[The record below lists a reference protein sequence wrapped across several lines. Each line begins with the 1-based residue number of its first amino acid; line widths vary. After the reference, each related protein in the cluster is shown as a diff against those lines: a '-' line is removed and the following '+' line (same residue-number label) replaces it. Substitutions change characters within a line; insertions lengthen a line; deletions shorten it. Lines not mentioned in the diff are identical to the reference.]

1 MSHSVQTN
9 SGFGLGINDPRRAWY
24 FVDISPRLVQGI
36 STPKGQNRKISAFH
50 FSLLSILITHSLIFH
65 RHTKYT
71 ILYAFQ
77 DTLIRAPL
85 FSDFEIKNS

>member
-50 FSLLSILITHSLIFH
+50 FSLLSILITHSLIFQ
-65 RHTKYT
+65 RHTNMLFREIFKDSSGCF
-71 ILYAFQ
+71 FQ
-77 DTLIRAPL
+77 LG
-85 FSDFEIKNS
+85 

>member
-50 FSLLSILITHSLIFH
+50 FSLLSILITHSLIFKDIQICFPGKFL
-65 RHTKYT
+65 R
-71 ILYAFQ
+71 IVQDAF
-77 DTLIRAPL
+77 
-85 FSDFEIKNS
+85 FN